1 MVVAVVMEPMV
12 VITADLDADTLAP
25 GQFEEEGRELQ
36 GKEESFVQASNV
48 LGR

>member
-1 MVVAVVMEPMV
+1 MVAVVMEPMV
-12 VITADLDADTLAP
+12 VITADLDADTLAT
-25 GQFEEEGRELQ
+25 GQFEGEGWELW